1 MATKKISNINDE
13 LDIKLFLYITKKCLI
28 YIILFL
34 GIASLGSFLYLR
46 YTQPI
51 YSTSAV
57 IQISSNEENVSK
69 ILDTKEDIVSG
80 QNDLEKAR
88 EFISSG
94 VFLGQVFSKLP
105 LSISYYY
112 EGRIL
117 SNEQW
122 HGSALYEVEANIK
135 KPSIYGI
142 PIYIKFNAQS
152 KYTLSY
158 SIPGSQKFE
167 KEYDLNQKADIPEAE
182 LKIKLKDPSNIEN
195 NDGILNQNSYYFIL
209 NNPDN
214 IVSTY
219 AAELTINFLSTEAKT
234 LQITIQDRN
243 ADKAHDIVNAIVEEY
258 KTYGVAKKAESAN
271 SVLSFID
278 KQLQVVYDTLFKSEM
293 DLDNFKKVNKIDSAI
308 SEPLPSI
315 YSRVNDFQDQ
325 IVKIE
330 LQESLLSEVEQSLK
344 DKDIDIYKLIAI
356 VAGSEFQGSINGF
369 LTSLQELLIKKEQ
382 LLYEV
387 TKNSAQIES
396 INYQIEIQKKLLT
409 ESINTLKAN
418 LKTRKDKLAKFLND
432 YQSIAFSPREKY
444 NAFELSRL
452 QRMYSIS
459 EEFYNKL
466 IDKKAE
472 YQIARAGYVSEIVVL
487 ERGSVPKD
495 PISPRRR
502 LIFMGSMMVA
512 LVLGMGLVLFRYL
525 FFNEITNI
533 NDVIKYT
540 DAPVLGIIPKYKKEI
555 PVSQLIVDKKPKS
568 LIAEALRSVRTNLQ
582 FISNEP
588 GPKVISIT
596 STISGEGKTF
606 ISINLAGI
614 IAFSDKKIIVMDFDL
629 RKPKIHLGF
638 GVENKKG
645 VSTILMGLNDVKD
658 CIQHSNI
665 ENLDFVTA
673 GPVPPNPSELI
684 LGKRMRELIEY
695 LKTVYDYILIDC
707 PPVGIVTDG
716 MQPMLIADYPIYV
729 FKASH
734 SKRAFIQNVDRL
746 INESGI
752 KKLAIVLNAVES
764 QYSGYSYGKGS
775 YGSKYGYGYGYG
787 YGYAYGYGYGYYDE
801 DHLMPVKKKFILD
814 RFTDFIMK
822 KIFRQS

>member
-13 LDIKLFLYITKKCLI
+13 LDIKLFLFITKKCLI

-34 GIASLGSFLYLR
+34 GIAALSSFLYLR
-46 YTQPI
+46 YTPPI

-69 ILDTKEDIVSG
+69 ILDTKDVVEG

-105 LSISYYY
+105 LAISYYY

-122 HGSALYEVEANIK
+122 HGSAPYEVEANIK
-135 KPSIYGI
+135 NPSIYGI
-142 PIYIKFNAQS
+142 PIYIKFSAKN

-158 SIPGSQKFE
+158 SIPGSPKFE
-167 KEYDLNQKADIPEAE
+167 KEYDLTKKAEIREAE
-182 LKIKLKDPSNIEN
+182 LNIKLKDPNNVEN
-195 NDGILNQNSYYFIL
+195 NDGILNQNSYFFIL
-209 NNPDN
+209 NNPDD
-214 IVSTY
+214 IVSNY
-219 AAELTINFLSTEAKT
+219 AAELTITPLSEEAKT
-234 LQITIQDRN
+234 IQISIKDRN
-243 ADKAHDIVNAIVEEY
+243 ADKAHDIVNAIVKEY
-258 KTYGVAKKAESAN
+258 QTYGVVKKAESAN
-271 SVLSFID
+271 SVLEFID
-278 KQLQVVYDTLFKSEM
+278 RQLKVVYDTLFKSEM
-293 DLDNFKKVNKIDSAI
+293 DLDNFKKTFKIDSSI
-308 SEPLPSI
+308 TEPLPSV
-315 YSRVNDFQDQ
+315 YSRVNDFQNQ
-325 IVKIE
+325 IVNIE
-330 LQESLLSEVEQSLK
+330 LQASLLADVEQSLK

-369 LTSLQELLIKKEQ
+369 LTSLQDLLIRKEQ

-409 ESINTLKAN
+409 ESINTFKAN
-418 LKTRKDKLAKFLND
+418 LSTRKNKLTKFLDD
-432 YQSIAFSPREKY
+432 YQGAAFSPKEKY
-444 NAFELSRL
+444 NTFELSRL
-452 QRMYSIS
+452 QRMYSIN
-459 EEFYNKL
+459 EQFYNKL

-472 YQIARAGYVSEIVVL
+472 YQIARAGYVSEISVL
-487 ERGSVPKD
+487 EWGTAPKD

-502 LIFMGSMMVA
+502 LIFMGSILVA
-512 LVLGMGLVLFRYL
+512 VFLGLGLILFRYL

-533 NDVIKYT
+533 NDIIKYT
-540 DAPVLGIIPKYKKEI
+540 DAPVLGIIPKYKRDI
-555 PVSQLIVDKKPKS
+555 PISQLIVDKKPKS

-582 FISNEP
+582 FISNDP
-588 GPKVISIT
+588 GPKVIAVT

-606 ISINLAGI
+606 IAINLAGI

-645 VSTILMGLNDVKD
+645 VSTILMGLNEAKD
-658 CIQHSNI
+658 CIKHSVI
-665 ENLDFVTA
+665 DNLDFITA
-673 GPVPPNPSELI
+673 GPVPPNPSELM
-684 LGKRMRELIEY
+684 LNKRMPELIEQ
-695 LKTVYDYILIDC
+695 LKQTYDYILLDC

-716 MQPMLIADYPIYV
+716 MQPMLIADYPLYV

-734 SKRAFIQNVDRL
+734 SKRMFVQNIDRL
-746 INESGI
+746 MNESGI
-752 KKLAIVLNAVES
+752 KKLAIVLNAVEA
-764 QYSGYSYGKGS
+764 QYSGYSYGKGAYS
-775 YGSKYGYGYGYG
+775 SGYGYG

-801 DHLMPVKKKFILD
+801 DHLMPQKKKFFLD
-814 RFTDFIMK
+814 KVSDFVMK
-822 KIFRQS
+822 YIFRQS